1 MPTSTIKTPVV
12 FKTLDGNTID
22 RLLAD
27 NIAITVEQIGD
38 LLLNQTLEITVSEPS
53 LMQMLGSMIS
63 HLSVIVNGIDFN
75 PDKGSTTV
83 HWDDDTSTTVRCAK
97 GTEFDEYTAF
107 TAALAKRLYGNN
119 SAIRRMIHKKDS
131 REIDRKQKEANLKA
145 QAERERVAAKR
156 RKERIKRMARKM
168 KEEAEA
174 RKLAGIE

>member
-1 MPTSTIKTPVV
+1 MANYSSAP
-12 FKTLDGNTID
+12 
-22 RLLAD
+22 
-27 NIAITVEQIGD
+27 
-38 LLLNQTLEITVSEPS
+38 
-53 LMQMLGSMIS
+53 SMIIS
-63 HLSVIVNGIDFN
+63 SCDGKPPIKLETEDISLTVKQLDWFSQSWSMDVVLSEREVNRLKMALCCQPMGVDCIDFN

-83 HWDDDTSTTVRCAK
+83 HWDDGTITTVRCAK

>member
-1 MPTSTIKTPVV
+1 MPTSSMVMPISITTTSGKIVDCLPAYDI
-12 FKTLDGNTID
+12 TLT
-22 RLLAD
+22 A
-27 NIAITVEQIGD
+27 EQ
-38 LLLNQTLEITVSEPS
+38 
-53 LMQMLGSMIS
+53 M
-63 HLSVIVNGIDFN
+63 NGIVQEYSMEVTLSPDAERALRYAFAAIPMEVDFIDFR
-75 PDKGSTTV
+75 PDTGRTTV
-83 HWDDDTSTTVRCAK
+83 HWMDGTSTTVRCTK

-119 SAIRRMIHKKDS
+119 SAIRRMIHKKDG
-131 REIDRKQKEANLKA
+131 REIDRKQKEANIKA

>member
-1 MPTSTIKTPVV
+1 MPTSTMKTPVV

-27 NIAITVEQIGD
+27 NIVIVAEQKGD
-38 LLLNQTLEITVSEPS
+38 LLLGQTFEITVSEPS

-63 HLSVIVNGIDFN
+63 HLSVMVNCIDFN

-131 REIDRKQKEANLKA
+131 REIERTKKEANLKA
-145 QAERERVAAKR
+145 QAERERVSAKR

>member
-1 MPTSTIKTPVV
+1 M
-12 FKTLDGNTID
+12 
-22 RLLAD
+22 
-27 NIAITVEQIGD
+27 
-38 LLLNQTLEITVSEPS
+38 
-53 LMQMLGSMIS
+53 
-63 HLSVIVNGIDFN
+63 
-75 PDKGSTTV
+75 
-83 HWDDDTSTTVRCAK
+83 HWDDGTITTVRCAK

-119 SAIRRMIHKKDS
+119 SSIRRMIHKKDS

>member
-1 MPTSTIKTPVV
+1 MPTSNTVMSITIATTSGEIIDCLAENV
-12 FKTLDGNTID
+12 TL
-22 RLLAD
+22 
-27 NIAITVEQIGD
+27 TVEQMDG
-38 LLLNQTLEITVSEPS
+38 LVQEYSMEVTLSPDEARALQYAFAAIPMEVDF
-53 LMQMLGSMIS
+53 
-63 HLSVIVNGIDFN
+63 IDFR
-75 PDKGSTTV
+75 PDTGRTTV
-83 HWDDDTSTTVRCAK
+83 HWMDGTITTVRCAK

>member
-1 MPTSTIKTPVV
+1 MPTSTMKIPVV
-12 FKTLDGNTID
+12 FKTLDGDTVD

-27 NIAITVEQIGD
+27 NIAITVEQKGD
-38 LLLNQTLEITVSEPS
+38 LLLSQTFEITVSEPS
-53 LMQMLGSMIS
+53 WMQMLTSMIRHFS
-63 HLSVIVNGIDFN
+63 LLVDCIDFN

-83 HWDDDTSTTVRCAK
+83 HWDDGTSTTVRCAK

-107 TAALAKRLYGNN
+107 TAALAKHIYGNN

-131 REIDRKQKEANLKA
+131 REIEHTKKKANLKA
-145 QAERERVAAKR
+145 QAERDRVAAKR